1 MAISIRPLG
10 EHIGAEVTGL
20 DLRQPVDADSRA
32 RLNDALAR
40 HVALVFR
47 DQDLTPLQFV
57 EAAGIFGPTMAQHFS
72 QYTLPDHPHLA
83 TVSSRE
89 GAEGTDA
96 NGRSRLRATMWH
108 TDHTNHE
115 RPPKATLL
123 YGVKIPKQGGN
134 TSIAD
139 MRAAYEALA
148 DEEKQRVGG
157 MKTVNNLAV
166 DPARGGTIRALPD
179 DAVKHSND
187 VLHPMVRTHPDT
199 GARALYFHV
208 SKTERIEGMT
218 PEASTAFLQDLLD
231 RSIKPEFIYR
241 HQWRKGDVLAFD
253 NRCAMHRAHGDFD
266 RRQHRL
272 LYRVIVEGDRPV

>member
-10 EHIGAEVTGL
+10 ETIGVEVTGV
-20 DLRQPVDADSRA
+20 DLRRPVDEGTRA

-47 DQDLTPLQFV
+47 DQELTPLQFV
-57 EAAGIFGPTMAQHFS
+57 EAAETFGPTMAQHYS

-83 TVSSRE
+83 CVSSRD
-89 GAEGTDA
+89 GVKDA
-96 NGRSRLRATMWH
+96 AGRMRMRATMWH

-123 YGVKIPKQGGN
+123 YGVKIPKGGGN

-139 MRAAYEALA
+139 MRGAYDALSGELKRRL
-148 DEEKQRVGG
+148 DG
-157 MKTVNNLAV
+157 MRTVNNLV
-166 DPARGGTIRALPD
+166 VESTRGGTLRARPE
-179 DAVKHSND
+179 DARKYSNN
-187 VLHPMVRTHPDT
+187 VGHPMVRTHPDT
-199 GARALYFHV
+199 GAKALYFHI

-231 RSIKPEFIYR
+231 RAIRPELVYSHR
-241 HQWRKGDVLAFD
+241 WRKGDVLAFD

-272 LYRVIVEGDRPV
+272 LYRVIVEGERPI